1 MMARITGIRTHIFIG
16 NLEIFRC
23 PECSIHYSRHS
34 HLSCVEILL
43 SDPGGNLF
51 KTFKASDPVIIRI
64 GYRDQV
70 PDEWT
75 GTISKIAPPNK
86 RDQILVKAVGM
97 ERPLSDTRIIQS
109 WENETPEAI
118 VTWAIGQAGL
128 DVGKID
134 SPGVIFPRF
143 IASNI
148 PVWQLA
154 RQCEHTCRK
163 AFALDMRGWA
173 LWMGSD
179 GIVNWCRSD
188 EDVDI
193 PVIETGS
200 TLIRHL
206 PATGLQTGLSLV
218 ETFLMP
224 GFKRCMKFRLKDNAR
239 GIDQIFSSLAV
250 RHVIKPASVRTFI
263 KYGEMYEKY

>member
-1 MMARITGIRTHIFIG
+1 MARITGIRTHIFIG
-16 NLEIFRC
+16 KLEIFRC

-34 HLSCVEILL
+34 HLSWAEILL
-43 SDPGGNLF
+43 PDPGGNLF
-51 KTFKASDPVIIRI
+51 RTFKANDPVVIRM
-64 GYRDQV
+64 GYRDRV

-75 GTISKIAPPNK
+75 GTISKLAPPNN

-97 ERPLSDTRIIQS
+97 ERPLSDTRIVQS

-118 VTWAIGQAGL
+118 VTWAIGQSGL
-128 DVGKID
+128 GAGKID
-134 SPGVIFPRF
+134 ATGVTFPRF
-143 IASNI
+143 VASNI

-154 RQCEHTCRK
+154 RQCEHTCLK
-163 AFALDMRGWA
+163 AFGLNMNGWA
-173 LWMGSD
+173 LWMDSNEK
-179 GIVNWCRSD
+179 VNWCSSD
-188 EDVDI
+188 EQADI

-206 PATGLQTGLSLV
+206 PATGLQTGLNLV

-224 GFKRCMKFRLKDNAR
+224 GFKRCMKFRLRDKIR

-250 RHVIKPASVRTFI
+250 RHAIKPTSVRTFI
-263 KYGEMYEKY
+263 KYGEMYGKY

>member
-1 MMARITGIRTHIFIG
+1 MAVITGIRTHIFIG

-23 PECSIHYSRHS
+23 PECSINYSRHS
-34 HLSCVEILL
+34 HLSCAEILL
-43 SDPGGNLF
+43 PDPGGNLF
-51 KTFKASDPVIIRI
+51 KTFKASDPVIIRM

-70 PDEWT
+70 PNEWT
-75 GTISKIAPPNK
+75 GTISKLAPPNK
-86 RDQILVKAVGM
+86 KDQILVKAVGM

-128 DVGKID
+128 EIGKID
-134 SPGVIFPRF
+134 SPGVTFPRF

-148 PVWQLA
+148 PVWQLV
-154 RQCEHTCRK
+154 RQCEHTCLK
-163 AFALDMRGWA
+163 AFGLDMNGWA
-173 LWMGSD
+173 LWMDSIGK
-179 GIVNWCRSD
+179 VNWCSSD

-224 GFKRCMKFRLKDNAR
+224 GFKRCMKFRLRDSIK
-239 GIDQIFSSLAV
+239 GIDQILSGLEV
-250 RHVIKPASVRTFI
+250 RHVIKPTSVRTFI
-263 KYGEMYEKY
+263 QYGEMYEKY